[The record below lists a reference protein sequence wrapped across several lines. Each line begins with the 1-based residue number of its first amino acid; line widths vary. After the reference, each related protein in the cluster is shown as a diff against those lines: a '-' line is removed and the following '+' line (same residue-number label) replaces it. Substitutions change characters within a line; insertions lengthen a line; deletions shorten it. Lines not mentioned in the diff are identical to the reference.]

1 MEEEE
6 KVTKKRKGRKSG
18 KIIVP
23 TVILNEF
30 YEVALD
36 PKCLILRRKLKSGE
50 ADTDEELTKEE
61 KKAGAKVLG
70 YFSTWE
76 SLGSSLLKDVA
87 LTKANNFSKE
97 DKLTFSAYIKIIK
110 ESKQEVVDLFKKID
124 DEIKVSKV

>member
-1 MEEEE
+1 MEEE
-6 KVTKKRKGRKSG
+6 KVTKKRKTRKG
-18 KIIVP
+18 VVTP

-30 YEVALD
+30 YEVTLD

-50 ADTDEELTKEE
+50 VDTDEELTKEE

-110 ESKQEVVDLFKKID
+110 ESKQEVVDLFKKVD